1 MEHYSTPKP
10 MKRIGDL
17 FEKYRTRFK
26 APQASVEKVC
36 VEVIVELTGYM
47 VTVNQVSYTV
57 STRTISVS
65 VPSLLKNELR
75 FHQREILKELKN
87 RLGKDGCPIVIL

>member
-47 VTVNQVSYTV
+47 ITVKQVSYTV

-65 VPSLLKNELR
+65 VPSLLKTELK
-75 FHQREILKELKN
+75 FHQTAILKELEN
-87 RLGKDGCPIVIL
+87 RLGKDGCPLVIL